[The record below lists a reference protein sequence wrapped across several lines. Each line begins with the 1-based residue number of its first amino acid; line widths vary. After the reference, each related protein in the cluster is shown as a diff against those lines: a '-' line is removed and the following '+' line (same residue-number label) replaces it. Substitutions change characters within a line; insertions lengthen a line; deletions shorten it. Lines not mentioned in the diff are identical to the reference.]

1 MQQDPA
7 GFGDYF
13 AGRKLPN
20 LKIASDGKDAGMRRR
35 EFITLLGGAAA
46 VWPVVA
52 RAQQPAMRRIGFLGA
67 AFCCGALGRLWH
79 SVSFRCGAKVWAKIL
94 GERTASMPAAGA
106 CLVARQ
112 LLFAGPCGIR
122 IQLTC
127 A

>member
-1 MQQDPA
+1 MFD
-7 GFGDYF
+7 
-13 AGRKLPN
+13 
-20 LKIASDGKDAGMRRR
+20 MRRR

-79 SVSFRCGAKVWAKIL
+79 SASFRCGAEVWPKSLAN
-94 GERTASMPAAGA
+94 GRQACQRRAR

-112 LLFAGPCGIR
+112 LLFVGPCGIR

>member
-1 MQQDPA
+1 M
-7 GFGDYF
+7 
-13 AGRKLPN
+13 LHM
-20 LKIASDGKDAGMRRR
+20 SRR

-46 VWPVVA
+46 WPVAA
-52 RAQQPAMRRIGFLGA
+52 RAQQPAMPLIGFLGA

-79 SVSFRCGAKVWAKIL
+79 SASFRCGAEVWAEIL

-112 LLFAGPCGIR
+112 LLFVGPCGIR

>member
-1 MQQDPA
+1 M
-7 GFGDYF
+7 
-13 AGRKLPN
+13 K
-20 LKIASDGKDAGMRRR
+20 RRD
-35 EFITLLGGAAA
+35 FMLLLGGAAA
-46 VWPVVA
+46 WPIAA
-52 RAQQPAMRRIGFLGA
+52 RTEQQPTRPVIGFLGA

-79 SVSFRCGAKVWAKIL
+79 STSFRCGAEVWAEIL

-112 LLFAGPCGIR
+112 LLFVGPCGIR

>member
-1 MQQDPA
+1 MID
-7 GFGDYF
+7 
-13 AGRKLPN
+13 L
-20 LKIASDGKDAGMRRR
+20 RRR

-52 RAQQPAMRRIGFLGA
+52 RAQLGA

-79 SVSFRCGAKVWAKIL
+79 AASFRCGAEVWAEIL

-112 LLFAGPCGIR
+112 LLFVGPCGIR